1 VTAPGVDT
9 ATDPPAPSEETVPD
23 AAHDG
28 RRWVVLGVLCLSLL
42 VVGIDGTIVNVA
54 LPTLVREIGASSSEL
69 QWIVDAYTIV
79 FASFLLIAGNT
90 GDRLGRK
97 WVLLVGLVIFG
108 AGSLA
113 CALVHSP
120 TALIGTRAI
129 QGFGAAFIMPATL
142 SILTNVFVDPEER
155 ARAIAIWAGV
165 SGLGVAI
172 GPLVGGY
179 LLEHFWWGSVF
190 LVNVPLIIVA
200 VIVVVIIVP
209 NSKDP
214 TKPKLDLLGTILS
227 TVGLVGLLY
236 GIIEGPGRGWKDPV
250 VVAAFVVAAVL
261 LTTFVLW
268 ERHTDHPILDVTFFK
283 NPRFSAASVA
293 VTLVFFAMFGALFF
307 VSQYLQFV
315 LGYSALESG
324 IRLLPLAASLMIAA
338 PLSAKLVSAFGT
350 KAIVSVGLLIVA
362 AALAVFS
369 RAAVDSGYGLVAAT
383 LVLIGFGM
391 GFAMAPAT
399 DSIMGSLPPARA
411 GVGSAVNDTTREIG
425 GALGIA
431 ILGSITTASYA
442 AAITGNSNFALLQK
456 ASPEAAK
463 AVKDS
468 VGGAAAVAE
477 HAPAQFAA
485 AITKVANQAF
495 VDALDKTVLVGAGV
509 AVLGAIVA
517 LIWLPAR
524 APSAVA
530 VEGMDDLVRDTA
542 RSLAPPAG
550 ARRDVR
556 GATLELLA
564 EAGMSSLTF
573 NGIAARSGIGT
584 ATLGRFWTSRIDA
597 VVDAIGYI
605 FAQHPIPDS
614 GDLRADLS
622 AYLSEEGEV
631 LGRARSRAVIGT
643 LIAEAAK
650 DPDLEEALRAR
661 LVRPL
666 QHELRA
672 RLEAGKARGELPES
686 VNCAVAAD
694 LLDGPLYFRALIT
707 GDPPDASVVDPLLDL
722 LMPPRR

>member
-1 VTAPGVDT
+1 
-9 ATDPPAPSEETVPD
+9 
-23 AAHDG
+23 
-28 RRWVVLGVLCLSLL
+28 VLGVLCLSLL

-54 LPTLVREIGASSSEL
+54 LPTLVRELGASSSQL

-97 WVLLVGLVIFG
+97 WVLLVGLAIFG

-113 CALVHSP
+113 CALVDSP

-129 QGFGAAFIMPATL
+129 QGFGAAFIMPSTL
-142 SILTNVFVDPEER
+142 SILTNVFVDPDER

-172 GPLVGGY
+172 GPLAGGY
-179 LLEHFWWGSVF
+179 LLEHFWWGSIF
-190 LVNVPLIIVA
+190 LVNLPIVA
-200 VIVVVIIVP
+200 VAVLGVLLFVP
-209 NSKDP
+209 NTKDS
-214 TKPKLDLLGTILS
+214 TKPGLDLLGTVLS
-227 TVGLVGLLY
+227 TVGLVALLY
-236 GIIEGPGRGWKDPV
+236 GIIEGPNQGWSDPKV
-250 VVAAFVVAAVL
+250 IVAFVAAAVL

-283 NPRFSAASVA
+283 NPRFTAASIA

-315 LGYSALESG
+315 LGYTALESG
-324 IRLLPLAASLMIAA
+324 IRLLPIAASLMIAA
-338 PLSAKLVSAFGT
+338 PLSALLVRHFGT
-350 KAIVSVGLLIVA
+350 KVIVTAGLVIVA
-362 AALAVFS
+362 GAMALFS
-369 RAAVDSGYGLVAAT
+369 RAEVDSGYGLVAAT

-399 DSIMGSLPPARA
+399 DSIMGSLPPERA

-442 AAITGNSNFALLQK
+442 ASITGNSTFALLQH
-456 ASPEAAK
+456 ASPEAAA

-468 VGGAAAVAE
+468 VGGAAAVASK
-477 HAPAQFAA
+477 APAQVAS

-495 VDALDKTVLVGAGV
+495 VDALDTTVLVGAGI
-509 AVLGAIVA
+509 ALLGALVA
-517 LIWLPAR
+517 LVFLPSR
-524 APSAVA
+524 ATRPEPA
-530 VEGMDDLVRDTA
+530 VEGFEGFVHGTA
-542 RSLAPPAG
+542 RSLPG
-550 ARRDVR
+550 RVDARRDVR

-584 ATLGRFWTSRIDA
+584 ATLARFWTSRLDA
-597 VVDAIGYI
+597 VVDAIGEV
-605 FAQHPIPDS
+605 FAQHPIPNT
-614 GDLRADLS
+614 GDLRADLT
-622 AYLSEEGEV
+622 AYLCEEGAI
-631 LGRARSRAVIGT
+631 LSAPRSRAVIGT
-643 LIAEAAK
+643 LIAEAAR
-650 DPDLEEALRAR
+650 DPQLAEALRAR

-666 QHELRA
+666 QAELRG
-672 RLEAGKARGELPES
+672 RIEAGVADGELDPDLDDTI
-686 VNCAVAAD
+686 AAD

-707 GDPPDASVVDPLLDL
+707 GDPANESLVEPLLAL
-722 LMPPRR
+722 LMVGAPRSRPR

>member
-1 VTAPGVDT
+1 
-9 ATDPPAPSEETVPD
+9 
-23 AAHDG
+23 
-28 RRWVVLGVLCLSLL
+28 
-42 VVGIDGTIVNVA
+42 
-54 LPTLVREIGASSSEL
+54 
-69 QWIVDAYTIV
+69 
-79 FASFLLIAGNT
+79 
-90 GDRLGRK
+90 
-97 WVLLVGLVIFG
+97 
-108 AGSLA
+108 
-113 CALVHSP
+113 
-120 TALIGTRAI
+120 
-129 QGFGAAFIMPATL
+129 
-142 SILTNVFVDPEER
+142 
-155 ARAIAIWAGV
+155 
-165 SGLGVAI
+165 
-172 GPLVGGY
+172 
-179 LLEHFWWGSVF
+179 
-190 LVNVPLIIVA
+190 
-200 VIVVVIIVP
+200 VVVV
-209 NSKDP
+209 
-214 TKPKLDLLGTILS
+214 
-227 TVGLVGLLY
+227 
-236 GIIEGPGRGWKDPV
+236 
-250 VVAAFVVAAVL
+250 AFVVAAVL
-261 LTTFVLW
+261 LTSFVFW

-324 IRLLPLAASLMIAA
+324 IRLLPLAASLMVAA
-338 PLSAKLVSAFGT
+338 PLSALLVRHLGT
-350 KAIVSVGLLIVA
+350 KVVVSGGLLIVA

-369 RAAVDSGYGLVAAT
+369 RAEVDSGYWLVALT
-383 LVLIGFGM
+383 LVLVGFGM

-431 ILGSITTASYA
+431 ILGSITAASYA
-442 AAITGNSNFALLQK
+442 AEITGNSNFALLQK

-468 VGGAAAVAE
+468 VGGAAAVA
-477 HAPAQFAA
+477 HQAPAQFAA

-524 APSAVA
+524 APSTVPAA
-530 VEGMDDLVRDTA
+530 EGIDGLVHGTA
-542 RSLAPPAG
+542 RSLAPETG

-564 EAGMSSLTF
+564 DAGMSSLTF

-584 ATLGRFWTSRIDA
+584 ATLERFWTSRVDA

-605 FAQHPIPDS
+605 FAEHPIPDT

-622 AYLSEEGEV
+622 TYLSEEGEV
-631 LGRARSRAVIGT
+631 LGRSRSRAVIGT

-650 DPDLEEALRAR
+650 DPDLEESLRAR

-666 QHELRA
+666 QQELRA
-672 RLEAGKARGELPES
+672 RLEAGKARGELHES
-686 VNCAVAAD
+686 VDCAVVAD
-694 LLDGPLYFRALIT
+694 LLDGPVYFRALIT

-722 LMPPRR
+722 LMPAGPANTDGISR